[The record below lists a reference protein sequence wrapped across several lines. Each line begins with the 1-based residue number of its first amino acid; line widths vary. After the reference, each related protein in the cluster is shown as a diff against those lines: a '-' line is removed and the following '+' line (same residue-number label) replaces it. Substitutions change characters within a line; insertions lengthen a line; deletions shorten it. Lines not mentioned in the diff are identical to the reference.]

1 MKKQIMT
8 LATIATCLAQVNL
21 NLLPSA
27 PNLDNKGYILVAENT
42 SKIIAAQNAEQTIEP
57 ASLTK
62 LMTLFIVATALEQKT
77 INLDDQVLVSKK
89 AWKQPGSRMFIKA
102 GDHVP
107 VKLLIQGS
115 ATVSGNDATVALA
128 EHIAGSEEKF
138 VELMNTTAS
147 KLGMKNTHFNNSTG
161 LPTKNHITTPHD
173 LAILAEAWYED
184 YPEKTKWF
192 AQKYFTYNKIK
203 QHNRN
208 QQLWSN
214 QLVDGMKTGYTKAAG
229 YCLVTS
235 AKDGDERLI
244 AVIAGAKS
252 KNARFEQSTQLL
264 NYGFHFYATKT
275 LASPAVALGTVPVYL
290 GTKDS
295 LAYTTSK
302 SLIITA
308 EKNSPNVVKVTTHV
322 KSNLKAPIHKG
333 EKLGTAEISFGDN
346 KNTVDIIA
354 FEDIEKSSFFQQ
366 AISYSKMLL
375 N

>member
-1 MKKQIMT
+1 MKKQLMT
-8 LATIATCLAQVNL
+8 IATIATCLAQVNL
-21 NLLPSA
+21 NIVPSA
-27 PNLDNKGYILVAENT
+27 PSLNNKGYILIAENT
-42 SKIIAAQNAEQTIEP
+42 GKIIAAQNAEQTIEP

-77 INLDDQVLVSKK
+77 ISLEDQVLVSKK
-89 AWKQPGSRMFIKA
+89 AWQQPGSRMFVKA
-102 GDHVP
+102 GDHVS

-138 VELMNTTAS
+138 VELMNATAS

-161 LPTKNHITTPHD
+161 LPTKNHLTTPHD
-173 LAILAEAWYED
+173 LAILAEAWYKN

-214 QLVDGMKTGYTKAAG
+214 KLVDGMKTGYTKAAG
-229 YCLVTS
+229 YCLVTA

-244 AVIAGAKS
+244 TVIAGAKS

-264 NYGFHFYATKT
+264 NYGFHFYTTKT
-275 LASPAVALGTVPVYL
+275 LASPDLALGTTPIYL
-290 GTKDS
+290 GTKDNI
-295 LAYTTSK
+295 AYTTNK
-302 SLIITA
+302 PLIITS
-308 EKNSPNVVKVTTHV
+308 EKNSTNVIKLTTQLTS
-322 KSNLKAPIHKG
+322 KLKAPIHKG
-333 EKLGTAEISFGDN
+333 EKIGTAEISFGDY
-346 KNTVDIIA
+346 KNTVDIVA
-354 FEDIEKSSFFQQ
+354 FEDVEKSGFFKQ
-366 AISYSKMLL
+366 AISYGKMLL